1 MPSIKLKNMLFLIAI
16 IFSGSTN
23 AQIPG
28 SISGDETMGL
38 TEEITFT
45 ENPCPTPQKALS
57 ETPNDLKI
65 IQEDITRFTLCL
77 QRAQLLSR
85 LNDLA
90 SDNIESIDSSLE
102 QKLESIASNFAPMPA
117 LEMPALPPIEN
128 NNQIMTDETFSQPE
142 PAPEP
147 VMEHKNWTINTIKG
161 SNGVLIANISDAD
174 GNVLNVRTGDKIE
187 DTKINVVKV
196 TQTSVN
202 IRESKESAKLK
213 WSQ

>member
-1 MPSIKLKNMLFLIAI
+1 MPLIKLKNMLFLIAI

-28 SISGDETMGL
+28 SISGDEAMGL

-45 ENPCPTPQKALS
+45 ENPCPAPQKALS

-90 SDNIESIDSSLE
+90 SDNIESIDSSLD